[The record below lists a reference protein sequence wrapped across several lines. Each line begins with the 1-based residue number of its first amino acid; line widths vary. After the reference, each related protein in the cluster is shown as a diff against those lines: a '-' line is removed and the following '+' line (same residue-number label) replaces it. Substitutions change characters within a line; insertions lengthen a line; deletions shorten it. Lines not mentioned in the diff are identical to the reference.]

1 MTYSYYPNVVIRV
14 MLLVVSHN
22 YKKYSSTFYFLG
34 NTQT

>member
-1 MTYSYYPNVVIRV
+1 MTTQYPNVVIQV

-22 YKKYSSTFYFLG
+22 YDKKCSSTFYFLG